1 MNEFGE
7 NVVTKIQGNEVEQIQ
22 VHGIVRE
29 RHERNL
35 KHPSVLEIQ
44 LRDSQVMNELV
55 FAHGRD
61 EGKEDDG
68 KNHKPEKA
76 YEYNGNIPIS
86 MFRSSFFHVTIPALL
101 KSPFSSLEPG
111 WRFLEK
117 ENMAFSTCTLLYQS
131 HRLFAPPLWRECGS
145 QEEEA

>member
-1 MNEFGE
+1 
-7 NVVTKIQGNEVEQIQ
+7 
-22 VHGIVRE
+22 
-29 RHERNL
+29 
-35 KHPSVLEIQ
+35 VLEIQ

-55 FAHGRD
+55 FAHGWD
-61 EGKEDDG
+61 KGKEDDG

-86 MFRSSFFHVTIPALL
+86 MFRSDFFHVTIPALV

-131 HRLFAPPLWRECGS
+131 HRLFAPPLWRLLFGASEDPKRKRPESPKGNTLEF
-145 QEEEA
+145 QRY